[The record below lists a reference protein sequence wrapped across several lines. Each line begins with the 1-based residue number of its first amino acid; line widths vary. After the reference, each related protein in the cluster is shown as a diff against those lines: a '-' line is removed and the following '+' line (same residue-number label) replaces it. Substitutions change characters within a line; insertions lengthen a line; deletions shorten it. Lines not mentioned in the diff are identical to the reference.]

1 MSAVTR
7 HSDQSARTR
16 CDAPSLICE
25 RAVVTARV
33 RPGRMHR
40 GMARGLGARARPCLV
55 PGPATRLTRAITA
68 DSLVAR
74 PEGAEGAPKR
84 GFGVPPAPTQL
95 SPTPAELMIHMTG
108 SAAAS
113 AAALPVRQG
122 SSLSSAGKPGGAARF
137 ASSCARHI
145 ALLPRFASSFALSC
159 ALIRL
164 AMRGRRCAIRVRPAL
179 TAYCGPGR
187 SPQPASPT
195 TPRGRGPRSSLRIL
209 HGLCKSPGGSVAGGN
224 FTGPCWGLSR
234 LSCRHKAAAES
245 FLLIGTH
252 EVDLV
257 GFWLL
262 KHLRIGFAPK

>member
-1 MSAVTR
+1 M
-7 HSDQSARTR
+7 
-16 CDAPSLICE
+16 
-25 RAVVTARV
+25 TARV

-159 ALIRL
+159 AFDSPRHARPPLCDSCAPSPYSLLWPGPLSATRL
-164 AMRGRRCAIRVRPAL
+164 
-179 TAYCGPGR
+179 
-187 SPQPASPT
+187 SHH
-195 TPRGRGPRSSLRIL
+195 TPRPRASEQFEN
-209 HGLCKSPGGSVAGGN
+209 SPWAV
-224 FTGPCWGLSR
+224 
-234 LSCRHKAAAES
+234 
-245 FLLIGTH
+245 
-252 EVDLV
+252 
-257 GFWLL
+257 
-262 KHLRIGFAPK
+262 